1 MWVRGTRSRDRSPP
15 GERQLEPPP
24 RFPSPGDL
32 TGGGCDRSRGKFWK
46 RIQPLC
52 APHALNAGRGCSC
65 APGGLSPFSFLQ
77 RPALRSCTDSTL
89 PMPIACSHLPSKHLP
104 QNEAV
109 WCFVFV
115 QRRLNLAQRQLWPL
129 PSAPERWSTV
139 SAMSRLVAASLFAC
153 AGHWTVWLCDFVM
166 GALGRP
172 HPFQPPGVHGDQRCH
187 PAPLGGAGDPRSAT
201 GTVPG

>member
-1 MWVRGTRSRDRSPP
+1 MWVRGSRSRDRSPP

-89 PMPIACSHLPSKHLP
+89 PMPIACSHLPSLAGGARAPNWWFPPKVPDKKLKTTLLSSVLP
-104 QNEAV
+104 SFINTAPYPACTQSQCREMV
-109 WCFVFV
+109 MCF
-115 QRRLNLAQRQLWPL
+115 LWPFAY
-129 PSAPERWSTV
+129 SQ
-139 SAMSRLVAASLFAC
+139 SLCCSNTLSIIYLFN
-153 AGHWTVWLCDFVM
+153 M
-166 GALGRP
+166 
-172 HPFQPPGVHGDQRCH
+172 
-187 PAPLGGAGDPRSAT
+187 
-201 GTVPG
+201 